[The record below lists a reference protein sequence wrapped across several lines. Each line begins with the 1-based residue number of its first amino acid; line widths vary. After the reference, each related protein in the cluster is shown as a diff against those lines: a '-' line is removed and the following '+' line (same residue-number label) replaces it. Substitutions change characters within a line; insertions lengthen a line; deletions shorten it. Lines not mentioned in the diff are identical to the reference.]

1 MRGDGE
7 VLSPF
12 DLKRLQSYASNVCD
26 HHMIQDL
33 VPAIARAY
41 FSQRIPVN
49 LSYGQAAILLCVGL
63 QHGDISRCVNAT
75 TRHQSEGRPGG
86 SRVLWVGEQWA
97 QLKMTRLGDACEQS
111 SRAESTEKTLRR

>member
-12 DLKRLQSYASNVCD
+12 DLKRLQSYANNVCD

-33 VPAIARAY
+33 VPALARAY
-41 FSQRIPVN
+41 FAQRIPVN

-63 QHGDISRCVNAT
+63 QHGDISRVEASLNLPANQVREMNESPSPT
-75 TRHQSEGRPGG
+75 LPLTPYHITVFANGG
-86 SRVLWVGEQWA
+86 A
-97 QLKMTRLGDACEQS
+97 I
-111 SRAESTEKTLRR
+111 